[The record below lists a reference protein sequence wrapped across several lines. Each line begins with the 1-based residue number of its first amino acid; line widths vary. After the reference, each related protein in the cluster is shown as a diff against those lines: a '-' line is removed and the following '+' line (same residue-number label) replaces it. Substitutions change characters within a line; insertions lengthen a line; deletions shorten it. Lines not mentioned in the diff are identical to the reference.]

1 MGGGEQYFLRKG
13 KYLLNLQS
21 LLRYGVTVA
30 LQILVLSVEVR
41 IPLSQPLKK
50 ALADASARAFSWKMA
65 SGRKFVFWPKSAIF
79 GANVRLNVR

>member
-30 LQILVLSVEVR
+30 LQILVLSVQVR
-41 IPLSQPLKK
+41 ILVSQL
-50 ALADASARAFSWKMA
+50 
-65 SGRKFVFWPKSAIF
+65 FVRGFPGWEA
-79 GANVRLNVR
+79 ANDVWIPDQVGDDVSMTVMTSV